1 MEELLIV
8 DAADLK
14 DVNFACGM
22 DGMMKNVINMKA
34 TYIAAK
40 KMLKISPDTENPVK
54 FSDIANVYFGSS
66 TNGDL
71 NLCDPLTFQ
80 WKVNGALPDIS
91 KVPMV
96 TLKLTNLANTSPDLA
111 ATIQFTDTNLIN
123 IKWTYDGA
131 QTPAGKRTPVEVPN
145 DLVDTKVRGV

>member
-22 DGMMKNVINMKA
+22 DGMMKNVINMKT

-111 ATIQFTDTNLIN
+111 ATI
-123 IKWTYDGA
+123 
-131 QTPAGKRTPVEVPN
+131 
-145 DLVDTKVRGV
+145 